1 MAKKK
6 NENKKNN
13 KRRLLLL
20 LLLLI
25 FTIAVGSMGT
35 YAWFTSNKEVA
46 VSDLQVKISASNG
59 IEISADAIEW
69 GTILKRDD
77 LVNPQQYGSNI
88 NQLPTMMSAVSTV
101 GNRKE
106 VSVGSGDYLLDM
118 YNSSVLDVCPDGY
131 FDADTQICTAE
142 KDYYLDPYVTAEAE
156 CHEDQCANF
165 IAFDIFLKVDADATV
180 KLGGGSNVSVVDDQE
195 RDIGAKNAT
204 RVAFFVQGHQS
215 MVDYRNY
222 ESAETPSYPVQ
233 EFMNG
238 ERVIFWE
245 PNYDTHTVYGIRAA
259 DKYYGITSLTNMFTN
274 APRQEYRGIAKDFSY
289 TEGDPNNIS
298 IVQTDTAAIDAKCPD
313 CFKNV
318 KANLVNQSYSG
329 DNSVSQ
335 NNNDYIETKAGER
348 TAHDLLYLKA
358 GVTKVRIYFWIEGQD
373 VDAEDQAVGN
383 TIKMDLSFTL

>member
-46 VSDLQVKISASNG
+46 VSDLQVKIAASNG

-69 GTILKRDD
+69 KTILKRDD
-77 LVNPQQYGSNI
+77 LVNPQQYASNI
-88 NQLPTMMSAVSTV
+88 NQLPEMMSAVSTA

-106 VSVGSGDYLLDM
+106 VTVGSGNYLLDM

-131 FDADTQICTAE
+131 FDTSTQICTAE
-142 KDYYLDPYVTAEAE
+142 KEYYLDPYVAAEAE

-165 IAFDIFLKVDADATV
+165 IAFDVFLKVDADSTV
-180 KLGGGSNVSVVDDQE
+180 KLGGGSNVSVKDEQE
-195 RDIGAKNAT
+195 RDLGAKNAT

-215 MVDYRNY
+215 MADYRNN
-222 ESAETPSYPVQ
+222 ETQDPPAYPVQ
-233 EFMNG
+233 DLMEG
-238 ERVIFWE
+238 KRVIFWE
-245 PNYDTHTVYGIRAA
+245 PNYDTHTIYGIRAA
-259 DKYYGITSLTNMFTN
+259 DKYYGITSLTNMFDN

-289 TEGDPNNIS
+289 SAGDPNNIS
-298 IVQTDTAAIDAKCPD
+298 LIQTDTAAIDAKCPG
-313 CFKNV
+313 CFVDVKN
-318 KANLVNQSYSG
+318 NLVGKSYSG
-329 DNSVSQ
+329 DNSVAQ

-348 TAHDLLYLKA
+348 TAHDLLYLQA

-373 VDAEDQAVGN
+373 VDTEDQAVGN
-383 TIKMDLSFTL
+383 TIKVDLSFTL